1 MSAPVTVGIL
11 YPGRAAEG
19 DYPALEA
26 RLRHQGGAAP
36 VRLPVTITTI
46 GVDEHTPQAL
56 LETGSHTRLVE
67 GAERL
72 LAEHHVDSVMWA
84 CTSGSFVYG
93 WEGAHQQAHRLAA
106 ATGPPVSSTSLAF
119 ARAIEAL
126 GVQRVAVAASY
137 PQDLATHFQEF
148 LLAGGIEIVKFQAQG
163 VFTAAAVGQMARK
176 ELLAMI
182 RSVDV
187 PAAQAMVVPDTAM
200 HSLQWIDELEQTLGK
215 PVLTANQVTVWEGM
229 RIAGVEQPRLPALG
243 SLFSPGSATEL
254 RRA

>member
-1 MSAPVTVGIL
+1 MSTSVTVGIL
-11 YPGRAAEG
+11 YPGHAAED
-19 DYPALEA
+19 DYPAYEA
-26 RLRHQGGAAP
+26 SLLHDGTPP

-56 LETGSHTRLVE
+56 LETGSHPRLVE

-93 WEGAHQQAHRLAA
+93 WEGAREQAQRLAT
-106 ATGPPVSSTSLAF
+106 ATGLPVSSTSLAF
-119 ARAIEAL
+119 VRAIEEL
-126 GVQRVAVAASY
+126 GAQEVAVAASY
-137 PQDLATHFQEF
+137 PHELAAHFREF
-148 LLAGGIEIVKFQAQG
+148 LLEGGIEVVNFQSQG

-176 ELLAMI
+176 ELFAMI
-182 RSVDV
+182 RSVDL

-215 PVLTANQVTVWEGM
+215 PVLTANQVTIWEGM
-229 RIAGVEQPRLPALG
+229 RIAGVKRPQLPALG
-243 SLFSPGSATEL
+243 SLFSP
-254 RRA
+254 